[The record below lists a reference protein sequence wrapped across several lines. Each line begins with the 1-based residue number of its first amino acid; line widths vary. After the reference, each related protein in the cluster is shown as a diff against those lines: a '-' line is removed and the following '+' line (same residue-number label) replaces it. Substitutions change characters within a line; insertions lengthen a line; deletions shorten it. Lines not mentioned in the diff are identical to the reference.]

1 MLFKCWI
8 KKLRIEISN
17 PVSLVKKSE
26 IRKGYEIMVITEYG
40 SEKYKIRLEVLS
52 TNGRGLNIFVTGGD
66 TPHVGAV
73 ALAVPSANAATG
85 ETTCDINIITAYGH
99 KDRFLAEKV
108 ADLVCRQTG
117 EIVSVT
123 AGVHVDNATGDDL
136 RTLIANT
143 MTAAENFLGDYLT
156 ESVNNTEEETE

>member
-1 MLFKCWI
+1 M
-8 KKLRIEISN
+8 
-17 PVSLVKKSE
+17 
-26 IRKGYEIMVITEYG
+26 
-40 SEKYKIRLEVLS
+40 
-52 TNGRGLNIFVTGGD
+52 
-66 TPHVGAV
+66 
-73 ALAVPSANAATG
+73 PSANAATG

-123 AGVHVDNATGDDL
+123 AGVHVDDATGDDL

-143 MTAAENFLGDYLT
+143 ITAAENFLGDYLA
-156 ESVNNTEEETE
+156 EFVNKAKEGVVE

>member
-1 MLFKCWI
+1 MI
-8 KKLRIEISN
+8 
-17 PVSLVKKSE
+17 
-26 IRKGYEIMVITEYG
+26 ITEYG
-40 SEKYKIRLEVLS
+40 NEKYKIRLEALS

-117 EIVSVT
+117 EIVAVT
-123 AGVHVDNATGDDL
+123 AGVHVDDATGDDL

-143 MTAAENFLGDYLT
+143 ITAAENFLGDYLA
-156 ESVNNTEEETE
+156 EFVNKAKEGVVE

>member
-1 MLFKCWI
+1 MI
-8 KKLRIEISN
+8 
-17 PVSLVKKSE
+17 
-26 IRKGYEIMVITEYG
+26 ITEYG
-40 SEKYKIRLEVLS
+40 NEKYKICLEVLT

-123 AGVHVDNATGDDL
+123 AGVHVDDATGDDL
-136 RTLIANT
+136 RTLIENT
-143 MTAAENFLGDYLT
+143 MKATENFLGDYL
-156 ESVNNTEEETE
+156 VETAGTGNDEDI